1 MLLTSEEAPLALP
14 ARSCKYITCRY
25 AAREYVEGKG
35 APLNPKIDFIYVDS
49 GGGHRAAATALL
61 DVIRR
66 QNRPWDIRLLSIQ
79 DLLQRIDFIRKS
91 TGIEF
96 QEVYNI
102 ILRRGWT
109 IVTPPLV
116 PVAHTLIR
124 LAHAAQ
130 VRILEEHWKAG
141 PPDMVVSLI
150 PHYNRAMFQALSR
163 VAPGAP
169 FVTILT
175 DLADYQ
181 SNFWMERQNQFV
193 VCPTERSVQQARA
206 LGLADRLILPAS
218 GVILNPRFYA
228 PLPADREA
236 ARVSLGLRPGRPTG
250 LILFGG
256 EGSTEIERIVRL
268 LNESDLDM
276 QLIALC
282 GHNRR
287 AVDAVRALPA
297 RIPIFV
303 QGFTQEIPH
312 YMALADFFIGK
323 PGPGSISE
331 AIAMR
336 LPVIVERNAWTLP
349 QERYNT
355 EWVEKQG
362 VGIVIKNFAQVAG
375 AVREMLTPERYSRYR
390 QAAAAIHNSAVFEIP
405 GMLEEILRNRDSRN
419 RLAS

>member
-1 MLLTSEEAPLALP
+1 
-14 ARSCKYITCRY
+14 
-25 AAREYVEGKG
+25 
-35 APLNPKIDFIYVDS
+35 LNPKIDFIYVDS

-61 DVIRR
+61 DVIRGQQR
-66 QNRPWDIRLLSIQ
+66 QWDVRLLSIQ
-79 DLLQRIDFIRKS
+79 DLLDKIDFVRKS

-124 LAHAAQ
+124 LSHAAQ
-130 VRILEEHWKAG
+130 VRVLEEHWKAD
-141 PPDMVVSLI
+141 PPEMVVSLI

-163 VAPGAP
+163 VRPGAS

-175 DLADYQ
+175 DFADYK
-181 SNFWMERQNQFV
+181 SNFWMERQGQFV

-206 LGLADRLILPAS
+206 LGLAERLILPAS

-236 ARVSLGLRPGRPTG
+236 ARVRLGLRPDRPTG

-256 EGSTEIERIVRL
+256 EGSTEIERIVRTL
-268 LNESDLDM
+268 DESGLDT

-282 GHNRR
+282 GRNQR
-287 AVDAVRALPA
+287 ALDGVRALST
-297 RIPIFV
+297 RVPIFAE
-303 QGFTQEIPH
+303 GFTTEIPH
-312 YMALADFFIGK
+312 YMSLCDFFIGK

-331 AIAMR
+331 AVAMH
-336 LPVIVERNAWTLP
+336 LPVIVERNVWTLP

-355 EWVEKQG
+355 DWVEERG
-362 VGIVIKNFAQVAG
+362 VGIVVKNFGQIAG
-375 AVREMLTPERYSRYR
+375 AVREMLQPERYARYR
-390 QAAAAIHNSAVFEIP
+390 QAASAIRNSAVFEIP
-405 GMLEEILRNRDSRN
+405 EMLETILHDQGRTN

>member
-1 MLLTSEEAPLALP
+1 LHPQ
-14 ARSCKYITCRY
+14 
-25 AAREYVEGKG
+25 
-35 APLNPKIDFIYVDS
+35 IDFIYVDS

-61 DVIRR
+61 DVIRQQER
-66 QNRPWDIRLLSIQ
+66 QWDIRLLSIQ
-79 DLLQRIDFIRKS
+79 DLLDKIDFVRKS

-124 LAHAAQ
+124 LSHAAQ
-130 VRILEEHWKAG
+130 VRVLEEHWKADA
-141 PPDMVVSLI
+141 PDMVVSLI

-163 VAPGAP
+163 VRPGAP

-175 DLADYQ
+175 DFADYK
-181 SNFWMERQNQFV
+181 SNFWMERQRQFV
-193 VCPTERSVQQARA
+193 VCPTQRSVQQARA
-206 LGLADRLILPAS
+206 LGLAESLILPAS
-218 GVILNPRFYA
+218 GVILNPKFYA
-228 PLPADREA
+228 PVAEGREA
-236 ARVSLGLRPGRPTG
+236 ARVRLGLRPDRPTG

-282 GHNRR
+282 GRNQR
-287 AVDAVRALPA
+287 ALDAVRALPA
-297 RIPIFV
+297 RLPIFAE
-303 QGFTQEIPH
+303 GFTKEIPH
-312 YMALADFFIGK
+312 YMGLSDFFIGK

-336 LPVIVERNAWTLP
+336 LPVIVERNVWTLP

-355 EWVEKQG
+355 EWVEEQG
-362 VGIVIKNFAQVAG
+362 VGIVVKNFGQIAA
-375 AVREMLTPERYSRYR
+375 AVRALLRPERYARCR
-390 QAAAAIHNSAVFEIP
+390 HAAAAIRNSAVFEIP
-405 GMLEEILRNRDSRN
+405 EMLEGILYNRDRSN
-419 RLAS
+419 RMAS

>member
-1 MLLTSEEAPLALP
+1 
-14 ARSCKYITCRY
+14 
-25 AAREYVEGKG
+25 
-35 APLNPKIDFIYVDS
+35 LNPKIDFICVDS
-49 GGGHRAAATALL
+49 GGGHRAAANALF
-61 DVIRR
+61 DIIRQ
-66 QNRPWDIRLLSIQ
+66 QNRPWDLRLLSIQ
-79 DLLQRIDFIRKS
+79 DLLHRIDFMRKS

-96 QEVYNI
+96 QEFYNI

-124 LAHAAQ
+124 LSHAAQ
-130 VRILEEHWKAG
+130 VRILVEHWKAD

-150 PHYNRAMFQALSR
+150 PHYNRAIFQALSR
-163 VAPGAP
+163 VRPGAP

-175 DLADYQ
+175 DFADYP

-193 VCPTERSVQQARA
+193 VCPTKRSVQQARA

-218 GVILNPRFYA
+218 GVILNPAFYA
-228 PLPADREA
+228 PLPADRDA
-236 ARVSLGLRPGRPTG
+236 ARASLGLRPSMPTG

-282 GHNRR
+282 GRNQR
-287 AVDAVRALPA
+287 AVDALRAQPA

-303 QGFTQEIPH
+303 EGFTKEIPH

-336 LPVIVERNAWTLP
+336 LPVIVERNARTLP

-355 EWVEKQG
+355 EWVEEQG
-362 VGIVIKNFAQVAG
+362 VGIVIRNFAQIGG
-375 AVREMLTPERYSRYR
+375 AVREMLMPERYSRYR
-390 QAAAAIHNSAVFEIP
+390 QAVSAIHNSAVFEVP
-405 GMLEEILRNRDSRN
+405 EMLEEILQNRDSRN
-419 RLAS
+419 LLAS

>member
-1 MLLTSEEAPLALP
+1 
-14 ARSCKYITCRY
+14 
-25 AAREYVEGKG
+25 
-35 APLNPKIDFIYVDS
+35 LNPKIDFIYVDS

-61 DVIRR
+61 EVIHQ
-66 QNRPWDIRLLSIQ
+66 QNRPWDVRLLSIQ
-79 DLLQRIDFIRKS
+79 DLLHRIDFIRKS

-124 LAHAAQ
+124 LSHAAQ
-130 VRILEEHWKAG
+130 VRILEEHWKAD
-141 PPDMVVSLI
+141 PPDMVASLI
-150 PHYNRAMFQALSR
+150 PHYNRALFQALSR
-163 VAPGAP
+163 ARPGAP

-175 DLADYQ
+175 DFADYQ
-181 SNFWMERQNQFV
+181 SNFWMERQKQFV
-193 VCPTERSVQQARA
+193 VCPTERSMQQARA

-218 GVILNPRFYA
+218 GVILNPKFYA
-228 PLPADREA
+228 PLPTDREA
-236 ARVSLGLRPGRPTG
+236 ARASLRLRPGLPTG

-268 LNESDLDM
+268 LNESDLNM

-282 GHNRR
+282 GHNQR

-303 QGFTQEIPH
+303 EGFTKEIPH

-362 VGIVIKNFAQVAG
+362 VGIVIKNFAQIAG
-375 AVREMLTPERYSRYR
+375 AVREMLMPERYAQYR
-390 QAAAAIHNSAVFEIP
+390 RAAAAIRNSAVFEIP
-405 GMLEEILRNRDSRN
+405 EMLEGILQSRESRN
-419 RLAS
+419 LLAS

>member
-1 MLLTSEEAPLALP
+1 MRHANTRCANTQ
-14 ARSCKYITCRY
+14 RTNTRT
-25 AAREYVEGKG
+25 GKG
-35 APLNPKIDFIYVDS
+35 AQLNPKIDFIYVDS
-49 GGGHRAAATALL
+49 GGGHRAAANALL
-61 DVIRR
+61 EVIRQ

-79 DLLQRIDFIRKS
+79 DLLHRIDFILKS

-109 IVTPPLV
+109 LVTPPLV

-124 LAHAAQ
+124 LSHAAQ
-130 VRILEEHWKAG
+130 VRILEEHWKPD
-141 PPDMVVSLI
+141 PPGMVVSLI

-163 VAPGAP
+163 VRPGAP

-218 GVILNPRFYA
+218 GVILNPKFYA
-228 PLPADREA
+228 TLPADRGV
-236 ARVSLGLRPGRPTG
+236 ARESLGLRPGLPTG

-268 LNESDLDM
+268 LNESGLDM

-282 GHNRR
+282 GRNQR

-297 RIPIFV
+297 RIPIFAE
-303 QGFTQEIPH
+303 GFTQEIPH

-355 EWVEKQG
+355 EWVEEQG
-362 VGIVIKNFAQVAG
+362 VGIVIKHFGQIAG
-375 AVREMLTPERYSRYR
+375 AVREMLMPERYARFR

-405 GMLEEILRNRDSRN
+405 AMLEEILQNRNNRN
-419 RLAS
+419 LLAS

>member
-1 MLLTSEEAPLALP
+1 V
-14 ARSCKYITCRY
+14 ARK
-25 AAREYVEGKG
+25 YVEAGKG
-35 APLNPKIDFIYVDS
+35 AQLNPKIDFICVDS
-49 GGGHRAAATALL
+49 GGGHRAAANALL
-61 DVIRR
+61 DVIHQQHRS
-66 QNRPWDIRLLSIQ
+66 WDIRLVSIQ
-79 DLLQRIDFIRKS
+79 DLLNRIDFIRKS

-109 IVTPPLV
+109 IVTPTLV

-124 LAHAAQ
+124 LSHGAQ
-130 VRILEEHWKAG
+130 VRILEEHWKAD
-141 PPDMVVSLI
+141 PPDMVASLI
-150 PHYNRAMFQALSR
+150 PHYNRAMFQAFAR
-163 VAPGAP
+163 VRPGAP

-175 DLADYQ
+175 DFADYP

-218 GVILNPRFYA
+218 GVILNPKFYG
-228 PLPADREA
+228 PHPVDREA
-236 ARVSLGLRPGRPTG
+236 ARTSLGLRPGLPTG

-268 LNESDLDM
+268 LNESDLDL
-276 QLIALC
+276 QLIAIC
-282 GHNRR
+282 GHNQRV
-287 AVDAVRALPA
+287 VDAVRALPA

-303 QGFTQEIPH
+303 EGYTKEIPH

-355 EWVEKQG
+355 EWVEEHG
-362 VGIVIKNFAQVAG
+362 VGIVIKNFAQIGA
-375 AVREMLTPERYSRYR
+375 AVREMLMPERYSRYC
-390 QAAAAIHNSAVFEIP
+390 QAASVIHNSAVFEIP
-405 GMLEEILRNRDSRN
+405 GMLEEILHNRDSRN
-419 RLAS
+419 LLAS

>member
-1 MLLTSEEAPLALP
+1 
-14 ARSCKYITCRY
+14 
-25 AAREYVEGKG
+25 
-35 APLNPKIDFIYVDS
+35 LNTKIDFIYVDS

-61 DVIRR
+61 DVIR
-66 QNRPWDIRLLSIQ
+66 QQERPWDIRLLSIQ
-79 DLLQRIDFIRKS
+79 DLLDKIDFVRKS

-124 LAHAAQ
+124 LSHAAQ
-130 VRILEEHWKAG
+130 VRVLQEHWKSD

-163 VAPGAP
+163 VRPEAH

-175 DLADYQ
+175 DLADYK
-181 SNFWMERQNQFV
+181 SNFWMERQRQYV

-206 LGLADRLILPAS
+206 LGLPESLILPAS
-218 GVILNPRFYA
+218 GVILNPKFYA
-228 PLPADREA
+228 PLTEDRQA
-236 ARVSLGLRPGRPTG
+236 ARVRLGLRPDRPTG

-268 LNESDLDM
+268 LNESSLDM

-282 GHNRR
+282 GRNQR
-287 AVDAVRALPA
+287 AIDAVRALPS

-303 QGFTQEIPH
+303 EGFTKEIPH
-312 YMALADFFIGK
+312 YMALSDFFIGK

-336 LPVIVERNAWTLP
+336 LPVIVERNVWTLP

-355 EWVEKQG
+355 DWVEEQG
-362 VGIVIKNFAQVAG
+362 VGIVVKNFGQIAA
-375 AVREMLTPERYSRYR
+375 AVREMLQPERYARYR
-390 QAAAAIHNSAVFEIP
+390 QAASAIRNSAVFEIP
-405 GMLEEILRNRDSRN
+405 EMLEGILYHRDRTN

>member
-1 MLLTSEEAPLALP
+1 
-14 ARSCKYITCRY
+14 
-25 AAREYVEGKG
+25 
-35 APLNPKIDFIYVDS
+35 LNPKIDFIYVDS
-49 GGGHRAAATALL
+49 GGGHRAAANALL
-61 DVIRR
+61 DVIHQ
-66 QNRPWDIRLLSIQ
+66 QNRPWDVRLLSIQ
-79 DLLQRIDFIRKS
+79 ALLDRIDFVRKS

-130 VRILEEHWKAG
+130 VRILEEYWKAD
-141 PPDMVVSLI
+141 PPDMVASLI
-150 PHYNRAMFQALSR
+150 PHYNRALFQALSR
-163 VAPGAP
+163 VRPGAP

-175 DLADYQ
+175 DFADYP

-193 VCPTERSVQQARA
+193 VCPTERSMQQARA

-218 GVILNPRFYA
+218 GVILNPKFYA

-236 ARVSLGLRPGRPTG
+236 ARASLGLRPGLPTG

-268 LNESDLDM
+268 LNDSNLNM

-282 GHNRR
+282 GRNQPV
-287 AVDAVRALPA
+287 VDAVRALPA

-303 QGFTQEIPH
+303 EGFTREIPH

-362 VGIVIKNFAQVAG
+362 VGIVIKNFAQIAA
-375 AVREMLTPERYSRYR
+375 AVREMLMPERYAQYR

-405 GMLEEILRNRDSRN
+405 EMLEGILQNRDNRN
-419 RLAS
+419 LLAS

>member
-1 MLLTSEEAPLALP
+1 M
-14 ARSCKYITCRY
+14 
-25 AAREYVEGKG
+25 KG
-35 APLNPKIDFIYVDS
+35 AQVNPKIDFIYVDS
-49 GGGHRAAATALL
+49 GGGHRAAANALL
-61 DVIRR
+61 DVIRQQQR
-66 QNRPWDIRLLSIQ
+66 QWDIRLLSIQ
-79 DLLQRIDFIRKS
+79 DLLNRIDFIRKS

-109 IVTPPLV
+109 VVTPPLV

-124 LAHAAQ
+124 LSHAAQ
-130 VRILEEHWKAG
+130 VRVLREHWKAD

-163 VAPGAP
+163 LRPDAP

-206 LGLADRLILPAS
+206 LGLAERLILPAS
-218 GVILNPRFYA
+218 GVILNPKFYA
-228 PLPADREA
+228 PIPVDRDA
-236 ARVSLGLRPGRPTG
+236 ARARLGLRPGLPTG

-256 EGSTEIERIVRL
+256 EGSTEIERIVRI
-268 LNESDLDM
+268 LNESSLDM

-282 GHNRR
+282 GRNQR

-303 QGFTQEIPH
+303 EGFTKEIPH

-355 EWVEKQG
+355 EWVEEQG
-362 VGIVIKNFAQVAG
+362 VGIVIKNFAQIAG
-375 AVREMLTPERYSRYR
+375 AVREMLTPEHYARYR
-390 QAAAAIHNSAVFEIP
+390 RAASAIRNTAVYEIP
-405 GMLEEILRNRDSRN
+405 EMLEEILGNRDRRN
-419 RLAS
+419 LLAS

>member
-1 MLLTSEEAPLALP
+1 L
-14 ARSCKYITCRY
+14 I
-25 AAREYVEGKG
+25 
-35 APLNPKIDFIYVDS
+35 PKLDFIYVDS

-61 DVIRR
+61 NVIREQRR
-66 QNRPWDIRLLSIQ
+66 QWDVRLLSIQ
-79 DLLQRIDFIRKS
+79 DLLDKIDFIRKS

-124 LAHAAQ
+124 LSHSAQ
-130 VRILEEHWKAG
+130 VRVLQEHWEGA

-150 PHYNRAMFQALSR
+150 PHYNRAMFQALAR
-163 VAPGAP
+163 VRPDAP

-175 DLADYQ
+175 DFADYQ
-181 SNFWMERQNQFV
+181 PNFWIERQNQFV
-193 VCPTERSVQQARA
+193 VCPTGRAVRQARA
-206 LGLADRLILPAS
+206 LGLAESLILPAS
-218 GVILNPRFYA
+218 GVILDPRFYS
-228 PLPADREA
+228 PPAVDRDA
-236 ARVSLGLRPGRPTG
+236 GRGSLGLRPELPTG

-256 EGSTEIERIVRL
+256 QGSAEIERIVRL
-268 LNESDLDM
+268 LNESNLDM

-282 GHNRR
+282 GRNRR
-287 AVDAVRALPA
+287 ALDAVRSLPA
-297 RIPIFV
+297 RIPIFA

-312 YMALADFFIGK
+312 YMALSDFFIGK

-355 EWVEKQG
+355 EWVEERG
-362 VGIVIKNFAQVAG
+362 VGIVVKNFGQIAS
-375 AVREMLTPERYSRYR
+375 AVRAMLQPERYARYR
-390 QAAAAIHNSAVFEIP
+390 QAASAIRNSAVFEIP
-405 GMLEEILRNRDSRN
+405 DMLEEILRHRDLTN

>member
-1 MLLTSEEAPLALP
+1 
-14 ARSCKYITCRY
+14 
-25 AAREYVEGKG
+25 
-35 APLNPKIDFIYVDS
+35 LNPKIDFIYVDS

-61 DVIRR
+61 EVIHQ
-66 QNRPWDIRLLSIQ
+66 QNRPWDVRLLSIQ
-79 DLLQRIDFIRKS
+79 DLLHRIDFIRKS

-124 LAHAAQ
+124 LSHAAQ
-130 VRILEEHWKAG
+130 VRILEDHWKAD
-141 PPDMVVSLI
+141 PPDMVASLI
-150 PHYNRAMFQALSR
+150 PHYNRALFQALSR
-163 VAPGAP
+163 VRPGAP

-175 DLADYQ
+175 DFADYQ
-181 SNFWMERQNQFV
+181 SNFWMERQKQFV
-193 VCPTERSVQQARA
+193 VCPTERSMQQARA

-218 GVILNPRFYA
+218 GVILNPKFYA
-228 PLPADREA
+228 PLPTDREA
-236 ARVSLGLRPGRPTG
+236 ARASLRLRPGLPTG

-268 LNESDLDM
+268 LNESDLNM

-282 GHNRR
+282 GHNQR

-303 QGFTQEIPH
+303 EGFTKEIPH

-362 VGIVIKNFAQVAG
+362 VGIVIKNFAQIAG
-375 AVREMLTPERYSRYR
+375 AVREMLMPERYAQYR
-390 QAAAAIHNSAVFEIP
+390 RAAAAIRNSAVFEIP
-405 GMLEEILRNRDSRN
+405 EMLEGILQSRESRN
-419 RLAS
+419 LLAS

>member
-1 MLLTSEEAPLALP
+1 M
-14 ARSCKYITCRY
+14 RS
-25 AAREYVEGKG
+25 VQMHGKG
-35 APLNPKIDFIYVDS
+35 WARKLNPKIDFIYVDS
-49 GGGHRAAATALL
+49 GGGHRAAANALL

-79 DLLQRIDFIRKS
+79 DLLNRIDFVRKS

-124 LAHAAQ
+124 LSHAAQ
-130 VRILEEHWKAG
+130 VRLLEEHWKPD
-141 PPDMVVSLI
+141 PPGMVVSLI

-163 VAPGAP
+163 VRPGAP

-175 DLADYQ
+175 DFADYP

-193 VCPTERSVQQARA
+193 VCPTERSVEQARA

-218 GVILNPRFYA
+218 GVILNPKFYG
-228 PLPADREA
+228 PLPVDREA
-236 ARVSLGLRPGRPTG
+236 ARVSLGLCPGMPTG

-268 LNESDLDM
+268 LNESDLNL

-282 GHNRR
+282 GHNQR
-287 AVDAVRALPA
+287 AVDAIRALPA

-303 QGFTQEIPH
+303 EGFTQEIPH

-355 EWVEKQG
+355 EWVEKHG
-362 VGIVIKNFAQVAG
+362 VGIVIKNFAQIAG
-375 AVREMLTPERYSRYR
+375 AVREMLTPEPYARYR
-390 QAAAAIHNSAVFEIP
+390 QAASAIRNSAVFEIP
-405 GMLEEILRNRDSRN
+405 EMLEGILQNRDTRD

>member
-1 MLLTSEEAPLALP
+1 
-14 ARSCKYITCRY
+14 
-25 AAREYVEGKG
+25 
-35 APLNPKIDFIYVDS
+35 LNPKIDFIYVDS
-49 GGGHRAAATALL
+49 GGGHRVAANALL
-61 DVIRR
+61 DVIH
-66 QNRPWDIRLLSIQ
+66 QQSRPWDVRLLSIQ
-79 DLLQRIDFIRKS
+79 DLLQRIDFVRKS

-109 IVTPPLV
+109 IVTQPLV

-124 LAHAAQ
+124 LSHAAQ
-130 VRILEEHWKAG
+130 VRILEEHWKAD
-141 PPDMVVSLI
+141 PPDMVASLI
-150 PHYNRAMFQALSR
+150 PHYNRALFQALSR
-163 VAPGAP
+163 VRPGAP

-175 DLADYQ
+175 DFADYQ

-193 VCPTERSVQQARA
+193 VCPTERSRQQARA
-206 LGLADRLILPAS
+206 LGIADRLILLAS
-218 GVILNPRFYA
+218 GVILNPKFYA

-236 ARVSLGLRPGRPTG
+236 ARANLGLRAGLPTG

-268 LNESDLDM
+268 LNESDLDV

-282 GHNRR
+282 GHNQR

-303 QGFTQEIPH
+303 EGFTREIPH

-355 EWVEKQG
+355 KWVEEQG
-362 VGIVIKNFAQVAG
+362 VGIVIRNFGQIAG
-375 AVREMLTPERYSRYR
+375 AVREMLIPERYAQYR
-390 QAAAAIHNSAVFEIP
+390 GAAAAIHNSAVFEIP
-405 GMLEEILRNRDSRN
+405 EMLEGILQNRESRN
-419 RLAS
+419 LLAS

>member
-1 MLLTSEEAPLALP
+1 MNA
-14 ARSCKYITCRY
+14 
-25 AAREYVEGKG
+25 
-35 APLNPKIDFIYVDS
+35 KIDFIYVDS

-61 DVIRR
+61 DVIR
-66 QNRPWDIRLLSIQ
+66 QQERPWDIRLLSIQ
-79 DLLQRIDFIRKS
+79 DLLDKIDFVRKS

-124 LAHAAQ
+124 LSHAAQ
-130 VRILEEHWKAG
+130 VHVLQEHWKAD

-163 VAPGAP
+163 VRPEAH

-175 DLADYQ
+175 DLADYK
-181 SNFWMERQNQFV
+181 SNFWMERQRQYV

-206 LGLADRLILPAS
+206 LGLPESLILPAS
-218 GVILNPRFYA
+218 GVILNPKFYA
-228 PLPADREA
+228 PLTEDRQA
-236 ARVSLGLRPGRPTG
+236 ARVRLGLRPDRPTG

-268 LNESDLDM
+268 LNESSLDM

-282 GHNRR
+282 GRNQR
-287 AVDAVRALPA
+287 AIDAVRALPS

-303 QGFTQEIPH
+303 EGFTKEIPH
-312 YMALADFFIGK
+312 YMALSDFFIGK

-336 LPVIVERNAWTLP
+336 LPVIVERNVWTLP

-355 EWVEKQG
+355 DWVEEQG
-362 VGIVIKNFAQVAG
+362 VGIVVKNFGHVAA
-375 AVREMLTPERYSRYR
+375 AVREMLQPERYARYR
-390 QAAAAIHNSAVFEIP
+390 QAASAIRNSAVFEIP
-405 GMLEEILRNRDSRN
+405 EMLEGILYHRDRTN

>member
-1 MLLTSEEAPLALP
+1 
-14 ARSCKYITCRY
+14 
-25 AAREYVEGKG
+25 
-35 APLNPKIDFIYVDS
+35 LNPKIDFICVDS
-49 GGGHRAAATALL
+49 GGGHRAAANALF
-61 DVIRR
+61 DIIRQ
-66 QNRPWDIRLLSIQ
+66 QNRPWDLRLLSIQ
-79 DLLQRIDFIRKS
+79 DLLHRIDFMRKS

-96 QEVYNI
+96 QEFYNI

-124 LAHAAQ
+124 LSHAAQ
-130 VRILEEHWKAG
+130 VRILVEHWKAD

-150 PHYNRAMFQALSR
+150 PHYNRALFQALSR
-163 VAPGAP
+163 VRPGAA

-175 DLADYQ
+175 DFADYP

-193 VCPTERSVQQARA
+193 VCPTKRSVQQARA

-218 GVILNPRFYA
+218 GVILNPAFYA
-228 PLPADREA
+228 PLPADRDA
-236 ARVSLGLRPGRPTG
+236 ARASLGLRPSMPTG

-282 GHNRR
+282 GRNQR
-287 AVDAVRALPA
+287 AVDALRAQPA

-303 QGFTQEIPH
+303 EGFTKEIPH

-336 LPVIVERNAWTLP
+336 LPVIVERNARTLP

-355 EWVEKQG
+355 EWVEEQG
-362 VGIVIKNFAQVAG
+362 VGIVIRNFAQIGG
-375 AVREMLTPERYSRYR
+375 AVREMLMPECYSRYR
-390 QAAAAIHNSAVFEIP
+390 QAVAAIHNSAVFEVP
-405 GMLEEILRNRDSRN
+405 EMLEEILQNRDSRN
-419 RLAS
+419 LLAS

>member
-1 MLLTSEEAPLALP
+1 
-14 ARSCKYITCRY
+14 
-25 AAREYVEGKG
+25 
-35 APLNPKIDFIYVDS
+35 LNPKIDFIYVDS

-61 DVIRR
+61 DVIHQ
-66 QNRPWDIRLLSIQ
+66 QNRPWDVRLLSIQ
-79 DLLQRIDFIRKS
+79 DLLHRIDFIRKS

>member
-1 MLLTSEEAPLALP
+1 MLLTNRAPD
-14 ARSCKYITCRY
+14 
-25 AAREYVEGKG
+25 
-35 APLNPKIDFIYVDS
+35 LNPKIDFIYVDS

-66 QNRPWDIRLLSIQ
+66 QQRPWDIRLLSIQ
-79 DLLQRIDFIRKS
+79 DLLDKIDFVRKS

-102 ILRRGWT
+102 ILRRGWS

-124 LAHAAQ
+124 LSHAAQ
-130 VRILEEHWKAG
+130 VRVLQEHWKTD

-163 VAPGAP
+163 VRPEAH

-175 DLADYQ
+175 DLADYK
-181 SNFWMERQNQFV
+181 SNFWMERQRQYV
-193 VCPTERSVQQARA
+193 VCPTQRSVQQARA
-206 LGLADRLILPAS
+206 LGLAESLILPAS
-218 GVILNPRFYA
+218 GVILNPKFYS
-228 PLPADREA
+228 PPAEDRQA
-236 ARVSLGLRPGRPTG
+236 ARVRLGLRPDRPTG

-256 EGSTEIERIVRL
+256 EGSTEIERVVRL
-268 LNESDLDM
+268 LNESTLDM
-276 QLIALC
+276 QLVALC
-282 GHNRR
+282 GRSQR
-287 AVDAVRALPA
+287 AIDAVRALPA

-303 QGFTQEIPH
+303 EGFTKQVPH
-312 YMALADFFIGK
+312 YMALSDFFIGK

-336 LPVIVERNAWTLP
+336 LPVIVERNVWTLP

-355 EWVEKQG
+355 DWVEEQG
-362 VGIVIKNFAQVAG
+362 VGIVVKNFAQIAG
-375 AVREMLTPERYSRYR
+375 AVREMLEPERYARYR
-390 QAAAAIHNSAVFEIP
+390 QAAAAIRNSAVFEIP
-405 GMLEEILRNRDSRN
+405 AMLEGILCRRDRTN

>member
-1 MLLTSEEAPLALP
+1 M
-14 ARSCKYITCRY
+14 
-25 AAREYVEGKG
+25 
-35 APLNPKIDFIYVDS
+35 NPKIDFIYVDS

-61 DVIRR
+61 EVIHQ
-66 QNRPWDIRLLSIQ
+66 QNRPWDVRLLSIQ
-79 DLLQRIDFIRKS
+79 DLLHRIDFIRKS

-124 LAHAAQ
+124 LSHAAQ
-130 VRILEEHWKAG
+130 VRILEEHWKAD
-141 PPDMVVSLI
+141 PPDMVASLI
-150 PHYNRAMFQALSR
+150 PHYNRALFQALSR
-163 VAPGAP
+163 VRPGAP

-175 DLADYQ
+175 DFADYQ
-181 SNFWMERQNQFV
+181 SNFWMERQKQFV
-193 VCPTERSVQQARA
+193 VCPTERSMQQARA

-218 GVILNPRFYA
+218 GVILNPKFYA
-228 PLPADREA
+228 PLPTDREA
-236 ARVSLGLRPGRPTG
+236 ARASLRLRPGLPTG

-268 LNESDLDM
+268 LNESDLNM

-282 GHNRR
+282 GHNQR

-303 QGFTQEIPH
+303 EGFTKEIPH

-362 VGIVIKNFAQVAG
+362 VGIVIKNFAQIAG
-375 AVREMLTPERYSRYR
+375 AVREMLMPERYAQYR
-390 QAAAAIHNSAVFEIP
+390 RAAAAIRNSAVFEIP
-405 GMLEEILRNRDSRN
+405 EMLEGILQSRESRN
-419 RLAS
+419 LLAS

>member
-1 MLLTSEEAPLALP
+1 MLLTMQAHKL
-14 ARSCKYITCRY
+14 K
-25 AAREYVEGKG
+25 
-35 APLNPKIDFIYVDS
+35 PKIDFIYVDS
-49 GGGHRAAATALL
+49 GGGHRAAANALL
-61 DVIRR
+61 DVIGR
-66 QNRPWDIRLLSIQ
+66 QERQWDVRLHCIQ
-79 DLLQRIDFIRKS
+79 DLLDKIDFIRKS
-91 TGIEF
+91 TGIES

-124 LAHAAQ
+124 LSHSAQ
-130 VRILEEHWKAG
+130 VRVLEEHWKAD

-163 VAPGAP
+163 VCPGAP

-175 DLADYQ
+175 DFADYK
-181 SNFWMERQNQFV
+181 SNFWMERQRQFV
-193 VCPTERSVQQARA
+193 VCPTERAVQQARA
-206 LGLADRLILPAS
+206 LGLPEQLILPAS
-218 GVILNPRFYA
+218 GVILNPKFYA
-228 PLPADREA
+228 PVPEDRAA
-236 ARVSLGLRPGRPTG
+236 ARAAIGLRPDPPTG

-256 EGSTEIERIVRL
+256 EGSTEIERIVKL
-268 LNESDLDM
+268 LNESNLNL

-282 GHNRR
+282 GRNQR
-287 AVDAVRALPA
+287 ALDAVRALPA
-297 RIPIFV
+297 RLPVFSE
-303 QGFTQEIPH
+303 GFTREIPH

-336 LPVIVERNAWTLP
+336 LPVIVERNVWTLP

-355 EWVEKQG
+355 DWVESKG
-362 VGIVIKNFAQVAG
+362 VGIVVKNFGQIAG
-375 AVREMLTPERYSRYR
+375 AVREMLQPEIYAGFRR
-390 QAAAAIHNSAVFEIP
+390 AASAIRNSAVFEIP
-405 GMLEEILRNRDSRN
+405 EMLDGILQNRGRVN

>member
-1 MLLTSEEAPLALP
+1 VLT
-14 ARSCKYITCRY
+14 
-25 AAREYVEGKG
+25 
-35 APLNPKIDFIYVDS
+35 PKIDFIFVDS
-49 GGGHRAAATALL
+49 GGGHRAAANSLL
-61 DVIRR
+61 DVIRGQQR
-66 QNRPWDIRLLSIQ
+66 QWDVRLRSIQ
-79 DLLQRIDFIRKS
+79 DLLDKIDFVRKS

-102 ILRRGWT
+102 ILRHGWT

-124 LAHAAQ
+124 LSHAAQ
-130 VRILEEHWKAG
+130 VRVLQEHWKAD

-163 VAPGAP
+163 VRPDAP
-169 FVTILT
+169 FVTVLT
-175 DLADYQ
+175 DFADYK
-181 SNFWMERQNQFV
+181 SNFWIERQSQFV
-193 VCPTERSVQQARA
+193 VCPTDRSVQQARA
-206 LGLADRLILPAS
+206 QGLAERLILPAS
-218 GVILNPRFYA
+218 GVILNPKFYS
-228 PLPADREA
+228 PLVVDRA
-236 ARVSLGLRPGRPTG
+236 AGRARLGLRPDRPTG

-256 EGSTEIERIVRL
+256 EGSTEIEHIVRL
-268 LNESDLDM
+268 LNESNPDI

-282 GHNRR
+282 GRNQR
-287 AVDAVRALPA
+287 AFDAVRALPT

-303 QGFTQEIPH
+303 EGFTKEIPH
-312 YMALADFFIGK
+312 YMALSDFFIGK

-355 EWVEKQG
+355 EWVEERG
-362 VGIVIKNFAQVAG
+362 VGIVIKSFANIGA
-375 AVREMLTPERYSRYR
+375 AVRDLLIPERYARCR
-390 QAAAAIHNSAVFEIP
+390 QAAAAIRNSAVFEIP
-405 GMLEEILRNRDSRN
+405 DILEEILQNRDRIN

>member
-1 MLLTSEEAPLALP
+1 M
-14 ARSCKYITCRY
+14 
-25 AAREYVEGKG
+25 
-35 APLNPKIDFIYVDS
+35 NPKVDFICVDS

-66 QNRPWDIRLLSIQ
+66 QNRPWDTRLLSIQ
-79 DLLQRIDFIRKS
+79 DLLHRIDFIRKS
-91 TGIEF
+91 TGVEF

-109 IVTPPLV
+109 IVTPSLV

-124 LAHAAQ
+124 LSHAAQ
-130 VRILEEHWKAG
+130 VRILEEHWKAD

-150 PHYNRAMFQALSR
+150 PHYNRSMFQAFSR
-163 VAPGAP
+163 VRPGAP
-169 FVTILT
+169 FIVILT
-175 DLADYQ
+175 DFADYP
-181 SNFWMERQNQFV
+181 SNFWIERQKQFV
-193 VCPTERSVQQARA
+193 VCPTERAMQQARA

-228 PLPADREA
+228 PIPMDRGA
-236 ARVSLGLRPGRPTG
+236 ARATLGLRSGLPTG
-250 LILFGG
+250 LISFGG
-256 EGSTEIERIVRL
+256 EGSTVIERIVRL
-268 LNESDLDM
+268 LNESDLEM
-276 QLIALC
+276 QLIAIC

-287 AVDAVRALPA
+287 ALDAVHALPA

-303 QGFTQEIPH
+303 EGFTSEIPH

-331 AIAMR
+331 AIAMH

-355 EWVEKQG
+355 EWVEERG
-362 VGIVIKNFAQVAG
+362 VGIVIKNFAQIAG
-375 AVREMLTPERYSRYR
+375 AVREMLTPERYARYR
-390 QAAAAIHNSAVFEIP
+390 EATLAIRNSAVFEIP
-405 GMLEEILRNRDSRN
+405 EMLEDVLQNRDNRN
-419 RLAS
+419 LLAS

>member
-1 MLLTSEEAPLALP
+1 MRMLFTSQAHNLQ
-14 ARSCKYITCRY
+14 
-25 AAREYVEGKG
+25 
-35 APLNPKIDFIYVDS
+35 PKIDFIYVDS
-49 GGGHRAAATALL
+49 GGGHRAAANALL
-61 DVIRR
+61 EVIR
-66 QNRPWDIRLLSIQ
+66 QQQRPWDIRLLSIQ
-79 DLLQRIDFIRKS
+79 DLLNQIDFIRKS

-109 IVTPPLV
+109 VVTPSLV

-124 LAHAAQ
+124 LTHAAQ
-130 VRILEEHWKAG
+130 VRVLRDHWKGA

-163 VAPGAP
+163 VRPGAP

-175 DLADYQ
+175 DFADYPT
-181 SNFWMERQNQFV
+181 NFWMERQNQFV
-193 VCPTERSVQQARA
+193 ICPTERSVRQARA

-218 GVILNPRFYA
+218 GVILNSKFYA
-228 PLPADREA
+228 APAVDREA
-236 ARVSLGLRPGRPTG
+236 GRGRLGLRPELPTG

-268 LNESDLDM
+268 LNDSNLEM

-282 GHNRR
+282 GRNQR
-287 AVDAVRALPA
+287 ALDAVRALPA
-297 RIPIFV
+297 RIPIFAE
-303 QGFTQEIPH
+303 GFTKEIPH

-355 EWVEKQG
+355 DWVEEQG
-362 VGIVIKNFAQVAG
+362 VGIVVKNFSQIVV
-375 AVREMLTPERYSRYR
+375 AVRDMLQPEHYARYR
-390 QAAAAIHNSAVFEIP
+390 QAASAIRNSAVFEIP
-405 GMLEEILRNRDSRN
+405 EMLEEILRRRDLTN